1 MVQATLD
8 WLKGLGEGHGFTV
21 GGFMGADQAWLIRD
35 GEPVF
40 TFIVDDGDGCRG
52 FMETLGL
59 YWGSADYLSKPL
71 YHFLVLAGG
80 ALNAEQGAM
89 MASLTSQYR
98 VTVLVEPSAQ
108 ELKGLVDAKVADL
121 VKVMGRY
128 CDGTVAS
135 LRRSVAA
142 WADERPRVRASF
154 HCGSEYDSGGLH
166 IFVEGGSLQPSRRA
180 VPCILEASGVT
191 IESVLLRLVE
201 AGGSLRF
208 SSEHR
213 NLPLTVD
220 FTLGEGDSLLSLLY
234 EPEKG
239 SLAQAYEFE
248 AFLASATD
256 RGACKLLDS
265 SGVLLIEFKLL

>member
-1 MVQATLD
+1 MAQATLD

-40 TFIVDDGDGCRG
+40 TFILNDGDGGRG

-59 YWGSADYLSKPL
+59 YWGSADNVAKPL

-80 ALNAEQGAM
+80 ALNAEHRAM
-89 MASLTSQYR
+89 MASLASQYR

-108 ELKGLVDAKVADL
+108 ELKGLVDAKVANL
-121 VKVMGRY
+121 VGVMGRY

-142 WADERPRVRASF
+142 WADERPRVRACF
-154 HCGSEYDSGGLH
+154 HCESEYDSGGLH
-166 IFVEGGSLQPSRRA
+166 VFGEGGSLQPSRRA

-213 NLPLTVD
+213 NLPVTVD

-239 SLAQAYEFE
+239 NLAQAYEFE
-248 AFLASATD
+248 AFLSSAAD
-256 RGACKLLDS
+256 GGAVILLDS
-265 SGVLLIEFKLL
+265 SGVPLIGFKLL